1 MQIPTLNFYMT
12 PNKNTENK
20 DRFLALVS
28 EEKSGWKEKADWRAQ
43 NKNWLRNSG
52 LIATKVLRAIREQKI
67 TQIELAGR
75 IGFSPQYLGKIL
87 KGQENL
93 TLETIDKLEQ
103 GLSIKLL
110 LFDTAPASYS
120 TVVEYDR
127 PSPLPMVNLNVS
139 NPMVVS
145 YNAALEEFQ
154 QFEENTEQVA

>member
-1 MQIPTLNFYMT
+1 MNSE
-12 PNKNTENK
+12 NTA
-20 DRFLALVS
+20 RFLALVS
-28 EEKSGWKEKADWRAQ
+28 EEKSEWKEKADWRAKNKSWLQ
-43 NKNWLRNSG
+43 NSAY
-52 LIATKVLRAIREQKI
+52 IATKVLRAIRDQKI

-110 LFDTAPASYS
+110 LIDTPSTSYS
-120 TVVEYDR
+120 TVVEYDN
-127 PSPLPMVNLNVS
+127 PSAPSISNFNLS

-154 QFEENTEQVA
+154 EFQEYSEQVA

>member
-1 MQIPTLNFYMT
+1 MKT
-12 PNKNTENK
+12 NKSIHSENTA
-20 DRFLALVS
+20 RFLALVS
-28 EEKSGWKEKADWRAQ
+28 EEKSEWKEKADWRAKNKSWLQ
-43 NKNWLRNSG
+43 NSAY
-52 LIATKVLRAIREQKI
+52 IATKVLRAIRDQKI
-67 TQIELAGR
+67 TQIELASR

-110 LFDTAPASYS
+110 LIDTPSASYS
-120 TVVEYDR
+120 TVVEYDN
-127 PSPLPMVNLNVS
+127 PSAPSISNFNLS

-154 QFEENTEQVA
+154 EFQEYTEQVA